1 MPTVP
6 FPAVLDSTIIAAFRS
21 CPQKAFRTYLQ
32 HYKPK
37 QTSIHLRAGAA
48 YAAGLEAARLAFFA
62 EGSNEEDA
70 KAAGLQK
77 LIETYG
83 DFECPADSAKS
94 LERMC
99 GALEYYLDCWPLS
112 TDKAVPIALPSGKR
126 GVEFSFTEP
135 IDFPHPETGDP
146 LLYVGRMDTVVDFAG
161 AVYGEDDKT
170 TSQLG
175 AKWGDQWNLR
185 SQFTGYCLLGSTEVL
200 TPNGWVE
207 IQNLPHGIPVAQWG
221 NGQVQ
226 FVLPEKYHAPQY
238 SGLMTQVS
246 GKVEFTC
253 TPDHRTLV
261 YDSYTDSYK
270 TFLMKD
276 LPKNSGALRYV
287 SAGWKADGETF
298 EPAAVKLLVAIQ
310 ADGSF
315 VYGKQG
321 NLLHVRFTFAK
332 RRKFERLMELVE
344 ELQLPWTQWKSTSGL
359 FSGKID
365 ATNLIENIEALL
377 GKDKRWGAWLLRLS
391 GETLRGIMDELCFW
405 DGTIEDTLYST
416 SSEENADWIRTI
428 AALCGMR
435 ASIHTQAARKTQ
447 KLQYRVSYHETHR
460 HSVHLHT
467 HKEVPFEGT
476 VYCLTVPS
484 SYFLIRVNGQISV
497 TGNCW
502 GAKRAGIPLAGFLI
516 RGVSILKTKYDHAEA
531 ITYRPQ
537 WMIDRWYE
545 QLLRDVK
552 RMKDMWEAGGW
563 DYNLDHACAEY
574 GGCDLRQ
581 VCLSADPEP
590 WLKINFERRV
600 WDPVLREER
609 ILEEN

>member
-6 FPAVLDSTIIAAFRS
+6 FPSVLDSTIIAAFRS

-37 QTSIHLRAGAA
+37 QTSIHLHAGAA
-48 YAAGLEAARLAFFA
+48 YAAGLEAARIAFFSD
-62 EGSNEEDA
+62 GMSEEDA

-175 AKWGDQWNLR
+175 ASWSKQWDLR
-185 SQFTGYCLLGSTEVL
+185 SQFTGY
-200 TPNGWVE
+200 
-207 IQNLPHGIPVAQWG
+207 
-221 NGQVQ
+221 
-226 FVLPEKYHAPQY
+226 
-238 SGLMTQVS
+238 
-246 GKVEFTC
+246 
-253 TPDHRTLV
+253 
-261 YDSYTDSYK
+261 
-270 TFLMKD
+270 
-276 LPKNSGALRYV
+276 
-287 SAGWKADGETF
+287 
-298 EPAAVKLLVAIQ
+298 
-310 ADGSF
+310 
-315 VYGKQG
+315 
-321 NLLHVRFTFAK
+321 
-332 RRKFERLMELVE
+332 
-344 ELQLPWTQWKSTSGL
+344 
-359 FSGKID
+359 
-365 ATNLIENIEALL
+365 
-377 GKDKRWGAWLLRLS
+377 
-391 GETLRGIMDELCFW
+391 
-405 DGTIEDTLYST
+405 
-416 SSEENADWIRTI
+416 
-428 AALCGMR
+428 
-435 ASIHTQAARKTQ
+435 
-447 KLQYRVSYHETHR
+447 
-460 HSVHLHT
+460 
-467 HKEVPFEGT
+467 
-476 VYCLTVPS
+476 
-484 SYFLIRVNGQISV
+484 
-497 TGNCW
+497 CW

-552 RMKDMWEAGGW
+552 RMKDMWEAGEW

-574 GGCDLRQ
+574 GGCDLQQ